1 MKRVIITIGLLTI
14 GFFNFMSCSDS
25 EKKTRIQVDN
35 TQPYFG
41 ARVIDN
47 STDLAICNETTKGQL
62 FYVLDTAEFKY
73 CDGTDY
79 QVINL
84 KGDQGEAGNQGI
96 QGDQGIAGQ
105 DGASNTGLEVVD
117 STGALLGYLIS
128 SDMESAIFKIISPLG
143 YIYNITWNGIFYHPE
158 GGGTFEGK
166 EILYYTSSDCSGIP
180 NFYMEN
186 FEPTPNLF
194 YGKKIYKGHN
204 NLFYRPLNID
214 SNNMTT
220 SIYKTSG
227 SAFISNC
234 TIASQDGYY
243 LEVEETTKTAC
254 GIPETIT
261 PPLSIQF

>member
-25 EKKTRIQVDN
+25 EKKTKIQVDN

-128 SDMESAIFKIISPLG
+128 SDLYLLQIVSPLG
-143 YIYNITWNGIFYHPE
+143 YVYTLTWDGEFYHDKS
-158 GGGTFEGK
+158 GGET
-166 EILYYTSSDCSGIP
+166 ILFYDSSDCSGIP
-180 NFYMEN
+180 NLFVESS
-186 FEPTPNLF
+186 FFNLLKM
-194 YGKKIYKGHN
+194 YGKTIYKSKNGLMYKPI
-204 NLFYRPLNID
+204 NLD
-214 SNNMTT
+214 SNNNVLLINKTIGSSYFT
-220 SIYKTSG
+220 SCI
-227 SAFISNC
+227 ISSNLGDY
-234 TIASQDGYY
+234 IE
-243 LEVEETTKTAC
+243 LEETTKTAC